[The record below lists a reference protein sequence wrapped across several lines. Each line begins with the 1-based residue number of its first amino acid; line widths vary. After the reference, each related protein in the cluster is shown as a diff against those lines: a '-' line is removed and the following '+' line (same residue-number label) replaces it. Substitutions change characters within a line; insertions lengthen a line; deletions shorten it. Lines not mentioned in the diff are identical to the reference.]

1 MGEGLSA
8 SLTQSF
14 RGAYTSRHSLR
25 HSGQKLTTRTPL
37 TSRLCECR
45 GTLSSI
51 AQWIAEVRKPSHH
64 GEVQSP
70 TGGIQSL
77 RDGYQGGGR
86 PFTWERGIKEITKR
100 LGAVGATRL
109 PGWRRMIP
117 TAHGWRHYKLWLP
130 AHSADLLT
138 GMSVVRIQHLPLD
151 FPCLG
156 LGDLAV
162 FPGGI
167 SNMLRTPF
175 RLEKFR
181 QLSASINSSR
191 ILARLVF
198 EVDCPHPATLRRN
211 VYLAYLPS
219 AAMSTGSESQSTQ
232 LPPRKPRRLLR
243 KFLLALVGSS
253 AVVVGLLY
261 TSKYFRDLVV
271 SEYPPS
277 KPVLSRIES
286 LIGGWYDEQR
296 TKTVPKP
303 ITGDSALPFL
313 TEKPDEPTDDIHD
326 TTIAKA
332 AEESHV
338 EQLKNIPAL
347 DDFVQMNH
355 ERAHAV
361 PAERITTDIAKGIS
375 DATSAV
381 QAAIMSLE
389 SLSSATRNHIDGLRE
404 AMRASDDSED
414 EGFFRKSR
422 SKEKKWEH
430 VSRLAA
436 LKDKAEARAG
446 EAVQE
451 AKQHLNALKESLH
464 QLEQSESFLDSDL
477 FPQGIKSYGKLRYD
491 LDGSILEVRK
501 LQNELSMLMRYRD
514 LASKTH
520 ETLLKD
526 LTSIHD
532 NTDLDKASKDGS
544 SLSIGELNSLI
555 VVAHNQ
561 IGKLKAILAEVEE
574 KEKARLVSALES
586 QRRELELREAIEQE
600 LRKARVQYSDH
611 LSQMLRLKQDE
622 MEHQFTFRLREA
634 LTQEKVAFTAALSGW
649 TKRMEAIEDVVD
661 GRAELDRIAKETQAL
676 WIACEALASNLSS
689 SVPTV
694 GTGLSGSTTTG
705 PLSDYVE
712 AIREAASTG
721 SHPFALAILEQI
733 PQEVSKQGLWIERG
747 LKERFEKVYRVCRRV
762 ALVDETSG
770 SLYTYM
776 LSWLQSVLTL
786 DIFTNKY
793 LRTWF
798 KSPSIP
804 QLTGESDLADDVNP
818 PELDTFSLLRSA
830 KAALTTAK
838 EQNIGDD
845 EQIGGDDSDDGI
857 ELAVRL
863 LGQLRGQ
870 ARVVASD
877 WLEDARRYLET
888 KQAVHALLAYAAAR
902 GMSTYEKRL

>member
-1 MGEGLSA
+1 MSRPP
-8 SLTQSF
+8 QNFHMVSF
-14 RGAYTSRHSLR
+14 HSITVGHLPR
-25 HSGQKLTTRTPL
+25 ILIL
-37 TSRLCECR
+37 TSHFAVLFGAFLTRFPVRRIRETVFC
-45 GTLSSI
+45 SI
-51 AQWIAEVRKPSHH
+51 
-64 GEVQSP
+64 
-70 TGGIQSL
+70 
-77 RDGYQGGGR
+77 
-86 PFTWERGIKEITKR
+86 
-100 LGAVGATRL
+100 
-109 PGWRRMIP
+109 
-117 TAHGWRHYKLWLP
+117 
-130 AHSADLLT
+130 
-138 GMSVVRIQHLPLD
+138 
-151 FPCLG
+151 
-156 LGDLAV
+156 
-162 FPGGI
+162 
-167 SNMLRTPF
+167 MLRTPF
-175 RLEKFR
+175 RLAKFR
-181 QLSASINSSR
+181 QLSAPMNSSG
-191 ILARLVF
+191 ILAGLMF
-198 EVDCPHPATLRRN
+198 EIHCPHPAALRRD

-219 AAMSTGSESQSTQ
+219 AAMSTGPESQSTQ

-243 KFLLALVGSS
+243 KFLLALIGSS

-261 TSKYFRDLVV
+261 TSKYFRDLLI

-277 KPVLSRIES
+277 KPVFSRIES
-286 LIGGWYDEQR
+286 LIGGWYDEQP
-296 TKTVPKP
+296 TKTLPKP

-313 TEKPDEPTDDIHD
+313 TEKPVAPIDEVRETP
-326 TTIAKA
+326 IAEEV
-332 AEESHV
+332 EESHV
-338 EQLKNIPAL
+338 GQLKNVPPP
-347 DDFVQMNH
+347 DDFVQMTH

-375 DATSAV
+375 GATSSV
-381 QAAIMSLE
+381 QAAIISLE
-389 SLSSATRNHIDGLRE
+389 SLSNATRNHIEGLRE
-404 AMRASDDSED
+404 AMRAGNDSEE

-436 LKDKAEARAG
+436 LKDKAEARAS

-451 AKQHLNALKESLH
+451 ATDYLDALRESVH
-464 QLEQSESFLDSDL
+464 QLKQSESFLDSDL
-477 FPQGIKSYGKLRYD
+477 FPQGIRSYGKLRYD

-526 LTSIHD
+526 LTSIHE

-544 SLSIGELNSLI
+544 SLSVGELNSLI

-561 IGKLKAILAEVEE
+561 IGKLKAMLAEVEE
-574 KEKARLVSALES
+574 KEKARLISALES
-586 QRRELELREAIEQE
+586 QRRIDEQLIADYLKRELEQERNEFKLQRFNWELELREAIEQE
-600 LRKARVQYSDH
+600 LRKARAQYSDH

-676 WIACEALASNLSS
+676 WIACEALACNLSS

-733 PQEVSKQGLWIERG
+733 PQEVSKQGVWIERG

-776 LSWLQSVLTL
+776 LSWLQSALTL
-786 DIFTNKY
+786 DVFTNKY

-804 QLTGESDLADDVNP
+804 QLTGESELADDPNP

-838 EQNIGDD
+838 EQNTNDD
-845 EQIGGDDSDDGI
+845 EQIGGEDSDDGI

-863 LGQLRGQ
+863 LSQLRGQ

-877 WLEDARRYLET
+877 WLDDARRYLET
-888 KQAVHALLAYAAAR
+888 KQAVNALLAYAAAR

>member
-1 MGEGLSA
+1 
-8 SLTQSF
+8 
-14 RGAYTSRHSLR
+14 
-25 HSGQKLTTRTPL
+25 
-37 TSRLCECR
+37 
-45 GTLSSI
+45 
-51 AQWIAEVRKPSHH
+51 
-64 GEVQSP
+64 
-70 TGGIQSL
+70 
-77 RDGYQGGGR
+77 
-86 PFTWERGIKEITKR
+86 
-100 LGAVGATRL
+100 
-109 PGWRRMIP
+109 
-117 TAHGWRHYKLWLP
+117 
-130 AHSADLLT
+130 
-138 GMSVVRIQHLPLD
+138 
-151 FPCLG
+151 
-156 LGDLAV
+156 
-162 FPGGI
+162 
-167 SNMLRTPF
+167 MLRTPF
-175 RLEKFR
+175 RLAKFR
-181 QLSASINSSR
+181 QLSASMNGSGM
-191 ILARLVF
+191 LARLVF
-198 EVDCPHPATLRRN
+198 EIDCHHPAALRRD

-219 AAMSTGSESQSTQ
+219 AAMSTRPESQSTQ

-243 KFLLALVGSS
+243 KFLLALIGSS
-253 AVVVGLLY
+253 AVVAGLLY

-277 KPVLSRIES
+277 KPVFSRIES
-286 LIGGWYDEQR
+286 LIGGWYDEQP
-296 TKTVPKP
+296 TKTPPKP
-303 ITGDSALPFL
+303 ITGDSVLPFL
-313 TEKPDEPTDDIHD
+313 TEKPDAPTDDVRE
-326 TTIAKA
+326 TPIAEP

-338 EQLKNIPAL
+338 EQLKNVPTV
-347 DDFVQMNH
+347 DDFVQMTH

-375 DATSAV
+375 DATSSV

-389 SLSSATRNHIDGLRE
+389 SLSSATRNHIEGLRE
-404 AMRASDDSED
+404 AMRAGDDS
-414 EGFFRKSR
+414 SR

-436 LKDKAEARAG
+436 LKDKAETRAG

-451 AKQHLNALKESLH
+451 ATQYLDALRESLH

-477 FPQGIKSYGKLRYD
+477 FPQGIRSLGKLRYD

-526 LTSIHD
+526 LTSIHE
-532 NTDLDKASKDGS
+532 NTDLDRASKDGS

-574 KEKARLVSALES
+574 KEKVRLISALES
-586 QRRELELREAIEQE
+586 QRRVDEQLIADYLKRELEQERNEFRLQRFNWELELREAIEQE
-600 LRKARVQYSDH
+600 LRKTRAQYSDH
-611 LSQMLRLKQDE
+611 LSKMLRLKQDE

-634 LTQEKVAFTAALSGW
+634 LAQEKVAFTAALSGW

-676 WIACEALASNLSS
+676 WIACEALACNLSS

-694 GTGLSGSTTTG
+694 GTGLSGSATTG

-733 PQEVSKQGLWIERG
+733 PQEVSKQGVWIERG

-776 LSWLQSVLTL
+776 LSWLQSALTL
-786 DIFTNKY
+786 DVFTNKY

-804 QLTGESDLADDVNP
+804 QLTGESELADKPNP

-838 EQNIGDD
+838 EQNINDD

-877 WLEDARRYLET
+877 WLDDARRYLET

>member
-1 MGEGLSA
+1 
-8 SLTQSF
+8 
-14 RGAYTSRHSLR
+14 
-25 HSGQKLTTRTPL
+25 
-37 TSRLCECR
+37 
-45 GTLSSI
+45 
-51 AQWIAEVRKPSHH
+51 
-64 GEVQSP
+64 
-70 TGGIQSL
+70 
-77 RDGYQGGGR
+77 
-86 PFTWERGIKEITKR
+86 
-100 LGAVGATRL
+100 
-109 PGWRRMIP
+109 
-117 TAHGWRHYKLWLP
+117 
-130 AHSADLLT
+130 
-138 GMSVVRIQHLPLD
+138 
-151 FPCLG
+151 
-156 LGDLAV
+156 
-162 FPGGI
+162 
-167 SNMLRTPF
+167 MLRTPF
-175 RLEKFR
+175 RLAKFR
-181 QLSASINSSR
+181 QLSASLNSSR

-296 TKTVPKP
+296 TKTLPKP

-326 TTIAKA
+326 TPIAKA

-355 ERAHAV
+355 ERVHAV

-404 AMRASDDSED
+404 AMRASDDS
-414 EGFFRKSR
+414 SR

-451 AKQHLNALKESLH
+451 AKQYLNALKESLH

-586 QRRELELREAIEQE
+586 QRRVDEQLIADYLKRELEQERNEFKLQRFNWELELREAIEQE

-712 AIREAASTG
+712 AIKEAASTG

-733 PQEVSKQGLWIERG
+733 PQEVSKQGVWIERG

-776 LSWLQSVLTL
+776 LSWLQSALTL

-804 QLTGESDLADDVNP
+804 QLTGESELADDLNP

>member
-1 MGEGLSA
+1 
-8 SLTQSF
+8 
-14 RGAYTSRHSLR
+14 
-25 HSGQKLTTRTPL
+25 
-37 TSRLCECR
+37 
-45 GTLSSI
+45 
-51 AQWIAEVRKPSHH
+51 
-64 GEVQSP
+64 
-70 TGGIQSL
+70 
-77 RDGYQGGGR
+77 
-86 PFTWERGIKEITKR
+86 
-100 LGAVGATRL
+100 
-109 PGWRRMIP
+109 
-117 TAHGWRHYKLWLP
+117 
-130 AHSADLLT
+130 
-138 GMSVVRIQHLPLD
+138 
-151 FPCLG
+151 
-156 LGDLAV
+156 
-162 FPGGI
+162 
-167 SNMLRTPF
+167 MLRTPF

-313 TEKPDEPTDDIHD
+313 TDLMSPPT
-326 TTIAKA
+326 TSMTLLSPKR
-332 AEESHV
+332 
-338 EQLKNIPAL
+338 QK
-347 DDFVQMNH
+347 
-355 ERAHAV
+355 
-361 PAERITTDIAKGIS
+361 TTDIAKGIS

-404 AMRASDDSED
+404 AMRASDDS
-414 EGFFRKSR
+414 SR